1 MTSHDN
7 ISPEFDSEYNIY
19 YKCPVDEHLQRKF
32 EQIDE
37 LNRTVEQNRPLE
49 GDLMNT
55 IEEKFFIEWTYNSN
69 ALEGSTLTQGE
80 TMFFLKYGLTV
91 EGKPLKDFLDARN
104 HAEAIQFLYDVV
116 KNRRDISP
124 ALLKEFNALL
134 LSGVT
139 SVSAIDRDGRK
150 IEKRTKPGAYK
161 ILPNHVLQLDGKIH
175 KYVEPEQVAQQMEI
189 LCNWINQNL
198 IVLHP
203 VIVAAIAHYNMA
215 RIHPFDDGNGRG
227 TRLLM
232 NLILLKKGLPPAI
245 IKNEKRRFYI
255 ESLASADKGE
265 LLPFVNFI
273 ADSCVETL
281 EIMKREL
288 GV

>member
-7 ISPEFDSEYNIY
+7 ISPEFDSGNNIY
-19 YKCPVDEHLQRKF
+19 YKCSVNESLQKKL

-49 GDLMNT
+49 GDLLST
-55 IEEKFFIEWTYNSN
+55 IEEKLFVEWTYNSN

-104 HAEAIQFLYDVV
+104 HAAAIQFLYDVV

-150 IEKRTKPGAYK
+150 IEKRTNPGAYK
-161 ILPNHVLQLDGKIH
+161 ILPNHVLQLDGTIH
-175 KYVEPEQVAQQMEI
+175 KYVEPEQVAPQIEI

-198 IVLHP
+198 EIVHP
-203 VIVAAIAHYNMA
+203 VIVAAIAHYNMV

-255 ESLASADKGE
+255 ESPASADKGE

-273 ADSCVETL
+273 ADSCIETL
-281 EIMKREL
+281 EMMRREL

>member
-1 MTSHDN
+1 MTSHDKT
-7 ISPEFDSEYNIY
+7 SPEFDSEYNIY
-19 YKCPVDEHLQRKF
+19 YKCPVDAHLQKKL

-49 GDLMNT
+49 GDLLST
-55 IEEKFFIEWTYNSN
+55 IEEKLFVEWTYNSN

-104 HAEAIQFLYDVV
+104 HAAAIQFLYDVV

-150 IEKRTKPGAYK
+150 IEKRTNPGAYK
-161 ILPNHVLQLDGKIH
+161 ILPNHVLQLDGTIH
-175 KYVEPEQVAQQMEI
+175 KYVEPEQVAPQIEI

-198 IVLHP
+198 EIVHP
-203 VIVAAIAHYNMA
+203 VIVAAIAHYNMV

-265 LLPFVNFI
+265 LLPFVNLI

-281 EIMKREL
+281 EMMRREL